1 MSLAWIS
8 HPRTNPF
15 VTMAGGPQ
23 LPQPRGSHAA
33 MPQTSMVPS
42 CHQVRHWPARGQM
55 SDFQRKFHQK
65 LKLAGNIWCLIHSH
79 AWQHDLFYALS
90 YWMTLF
96 CQCVM
101 RCHVM
106 SVTLSSVSR
115 QSPSYPGSSPVA
127 SGGRIHSNVARYL
140 DKPGLNMI
148 PACYGH
154 MATHFWGHR
163 PVMETPNY
171 FKMQSTQDSDA
182 WNWTISLAEPESQ
195 AEEGQHMS
203 LIIVIKTTV
212 SDPGINLS
220 QAKTSLFN
228 ELHSQGKN
236 RGKTWLINHKL
247 A

>member
-1 MSLAWIS
+1 MLVSGSNWWAWPEF
-8 HPRTNPF
+8 HTP
-15 VTMAGGPQ
+15 GPIH
-23 LPQPRGSHAA
+23 LWRWRGVRGSHSPGAP
-33 MPQTSMVPS
+33 MLPCPKHPG
-42 CHQVRHWPARGQM
+42 CHHAIRSDTGQ
-55 SDFQRKFHQK
+55 QGGKCQIYK
-65 LKLAGNIWCLIHSH
+65 GNSTKNWCLIHSH
-79 AWQHDLFYALS
+79 AWHHDLFYALS
-90 YWMTLF
+90 YWMTLY

-115 QSPSYPGSSPVA
+115 QSPCVQPGGQ
-127 SGGRIHSNVARYL
+127 GGRIHSNVARYL

-148 PACYGH
+148 PACCAPHGQPPLLGTL
-154 MATHFWGHR
+154 AGDGDSQLFQNAIDPR
-163 PVMETPNY
+163 PWCVKLNDY
-171 FKMQSTQDSDA
+171 FGRA
-182 WNWTISLAEPESQ
+182 RVPVP
-195 AEEGQHMS
+195 GRGGHMS

>member
-8 HPRTNPF
+8 HPGTNPF
-15 VTMAGGPQ
+15 VTMAGGPG

-33 MPQTSMVPS
+33 MPQTSRVPS

-55 SDFQRKFHQK
+55 SDFQRKFHK
-65 LKLAGNIWCLIHSH
+65 KLAWCLIHSH
-79 AWQHDLFYALS
+79 AWHHDLFYALS
-90 YWMTLF
+90 YWMTLY

-115 QSPSYPGSSPVA
+115 QSPCVQPGGQ
-127 SGGRIHSNVARYL
+127 GGRIHSNVARYL

-148 PACYGH
+148 PACCAPHGQPPLLGTL
-154 MATHFWGHR
+154 AGDGDSQLFQNAIDPR
-163 PVMETPNY
+163 PWCVKLNDY
-171 FKMQSTQDSDA
+171 FGRA
-182 WNWTISLAEPESQ
+182 RVPVP
-195 AEEGQHMS
+195 GRGGHMS